1 MFSNQILTSGLVPA
15 TGYPALGVVQEKI
28 EVWEPQ
34 EHYTLGIL
42 ADDFSLYKCY
52 H

>member
-15 TGYPALGVVQEKI
+15 TGYPGVVQEKI

-34 EHYTLGIL
+34 EHYFRHSGRL
-42 ADDFSLYKCY
+42 FSLYKCY